1 MSSFSVIGFLGL
13 ANAEC
18 IASPRPNGREVWHC
32 FYATTLQCS
41 SGIEIPAKI
50 CIYSP
55 FNDVVHMNNTV
66 AFVIAKAFCPPNDL
80 VLLDA
85 YHIFPVPGNPA
96 DEEEYESRAP
106 DCPHPFMSGIGIVSG
121 RAEVLADGITKIF
134 PVVVNEYVRDSV
146 KTSTVQFVFFHP
158 LYDSI

>member
-1 MSSFSVIGFLGL
+1 M
-13 ANAEC
+13 
-18 IASPRPNGREVWHC
+18 
-32 FYATTLQCS
+32 
-41 SGIEIPAKI
+41 
-50 CIYSP
+50 
-55 FNDVVHMNNTV
+55 V

-121 RAEVLADGITKIF
+121 HAEVLAGGITKIF

-146 KTSTVQFVFFHP
+146 KTLTVQFVFFHL